1 MRDDTENT
9 NSAYPPGAFMTPAT
23 SRHKDEPERDL
34 LAEARELM
42 SEAMGYDYRGWTA
55 TVLEAVGTGGWFY
68 RLAAGNGETL
78 HHSEVYVNKSH
89 AAKMARIANPMAR
102 VVVEE

>member
-1 MRDDTENT
+1 MKNDPDENP
-9 NSAYPPGAFMTPAT
+9 AFGFMTPAT

-68 RLAAGNGETL
+68 VLTAGNGETL